1 MSDRGLTHRL
11 SQRSRRA
18 GLMIG
23 ISMVVTVAFCA
34 VAFTVIYTAL
44 EGFTSD
50 FVSSADSSAPSNDP
64 EDANVAEDLAEVPSF
79 SGLDLGDSDE
89 AAENTGEASPNS
101 AGSVPTPTP
110 APDPEDDEA
119 EGDGEDNGDEGAF
132 DPDFQI
138 RNGSSINLREGP
150 GTDTSIL
157 TTLPAATPLEYLG
170 EEAPT
175 DSAQDGDRWMRFRT
189 EPADGDEDGLEGWIR
204 EIDTAEFEP

>member
-50 FVSSADSSAPSNDP
+50 FVSSADSSAPNDDA
-64 EDANVAEDLAEVPSF
+64 EDTNVAEDLAEVPSF
-79 SGLDLGDSDE
+79 SGLDLGQADE
-89 AAENTGEASPNS
+89 EAEDTNEAPPNS
-101 AGSVPTPTP
+101 AESVPTPTP
-110 APDPEDDEA
+110 ASDIEAQEATEDE
-119 EGDGEDNGDEGAF
+119 ENGDDGAF

-138 RNGSSINLREGP
+138 GNGTSINLREGP

-170 EEAPT
+170 E
-175 DSAQDGDRWMRFRT
+175 DSQQDGVRWMRFRT
-189 EPADGDEDGLEGWIR
+189 EPTDDNEDVLEGWVR
-204 EIDTAEFEP
+204 EIDTNEFEP